1 MVSHLKEMTKNIKV
15 LMDQYVQMAK
25 HDEMAVKGF
34 SLRRKMMRSFTDE
47 GEGMRLIRESWGE
60 DALADATH
68 VSLPDLEKVLAKRLG
83 TAKDAKE
90 AVKRVLNPVL
100 KFKTSEAYLEE
111 SRSL

>member
-1 MVSHLKEMTKNIKV
+1 
-15 LMDQYVQMAK
+15 
-25 HDEMAVKGF
+25 
-34 SLRRKMMRSFTDE
+34 
-47 GEGMRLIRESWGE
+47 MRLIRESWGE